1 MAMDQ
6 LDYGDYHKFKV
17 SLGVACI
24 IAAFVVPW
32 VFLRE
37 PFDLLLEPGQ
47 LAKLNESTR
56 ALIEYRQQIV
66 QWLIWVVP
74 FLSAILLIFGII
86 LVLRGLQ
93 QWKSVQHWFDKEQRL
108 KVQKLQKEIKQM
120 TPVEIQE
127 KAETEVAES
136 ESPEAPIDWD
146 DSLKEVVKP
155 SVHKSVV
162 GHYLAIEHQL
172 SLGIEQCLKSEYE
185 ILPKRRLGAAEYD
198 LILAAH
204 SQAALDLVVEFK
216 YAAKN
221 FGRHWFMS
229 NVLKVIMA
237 TELYVKATN
246 RKAVPA
252 ILFVSPQE
260 LLNRKK
266 TDTYKLLATRE
277 AMRLGS
283 DLAIGFIAEENLDH
297 LNCQTVREIL
307 FSFAEFRAPVSAHF
321 AST

>member
-1 MAMDQ
+1 MAIDQ

-37 PFDLLLEPGQ
+37 PFDLLLDPGQ
-47 LAKLNESTR
+47 LARLNESTR
-56 ALIEYRQQIV
+56 ALIEYRQHIV
-66 QWLIWVVP
+66 RWLIWLVP
-74 FLSAILLIFGII
+74 FLSAALLIFGIV

-136 ESPEAPIDWD
+136 ESSEVVAGFD
-146 DSLKEVVKP
+146 DSVKEAIKP
-155 SVHKSVV
+155 SAPKAVV

-172 SLGIEQCLKSEYE
+172 SLRIEQCLKSEYE
-185 ILPKRRLGAAEYD
+185 ILPKRRLGPAEYD

-204 SQAALDLVVEFK
+204 SQTALDVIVEIK
-216 YAAKN
+216 YAANN
-221 FGRHWFMS
+221 FGRHWVMN
-229 NVLKVIMA
+229 NVLKIIMA
-237 TELYVKATN
+237 TELYAKATN

-252 ILFVSPQE
+252 ILFVSPDE
-260 LLNRKK
+260 LLNRKN
-266 TDTYKLLATRE
+266 TDNYKLLASRE
-277 AMRLGS
+277 AIRLGS
-283 DLAIGFIAEENLDH
+283 ELAIGFIAEENLDL

-307 FSFAEFRAPVSAHF
+307 SSFTEFREQTSTHF